1 MDHTE
6 LELLIPSSS
15 CQGSRFT
22 PKFTS
27 SFAQGGGGGYSYNAS
42 CCRVAGSRWYSF
54 THPAQLH
61 LILKK
66 VDDAVA

>member
-27 SFAQGGGGGYSYNAS
+27 SFAQGGGGGTLTMHRVVVLLGLAGIHLHTQLSY
-42 CCRVAGSRWYSF
+42 
-54 THPAQLH
+54 T
-61 LILKK
+61 
-66 VDDAVA
+66 